1 MVACEQALR
10 GVLAAGRGKEGELA
24 TTSLEF
30 EYLHRKN
37 RCEMLIGGD
46 DISNDVITLGACF
59 HVPLNVSLHSRS
71 FPLRAD
77 WRKLDSSVDGEPQ
90 GNWKQNSNSRDVV
103 TSSPSFSRSTTERSG
118 ELSRRQGSWL
128 LLGLTFLILF
138 GFIRKDIYLFG
149 GSNDKAK
156 VPTPFEDVYKLSMC
170 K

>member
-1 MVACEQALR
+1 MFVC
-10 GVLAAGRGKEGELA
+10 
-24 TTSLEF
+24 
-30 EYLHRKN
+30 
-37 RCEMLIGGD
+37 
-46 DISNDVITLGACF
+46 
-59 HVPLNVSLHSRS
+59 S

-90 GNWKQNSNSRDVV
+90 GNWKQNSNSRDGVA
-103 TSSPSFSRSTTERSG
+103 SSPSPAPPTKRSG
-118 ELSRRQGSWL
+118 ELTRRLRSWL

-156 VPTPFEDVYKLSMC
+156 VPTPFEDVHKLSMC